1 MQITDFV
8 PQPDPGGSTA
18 RTVARF
24 SVNFPDMKLSGFRL
38 RLRPNGTFIAAPP
51 AAYGQ
56 RVANFSPDLFA
67 KINNAAEAAYRRL
80 YALDRNCA

>member
-8 PQPDPGGSTA
+8 PLPDPGGSTA

-24 SVNFPDMKLSGFRL
+24 SVSFADLKLSGFRL
-38 RLRPNGTFIAAPP
+38 RLRPNGSFVAAAP

-80 YALDRNCA
+80 HALDRNCA

>member
-1 MQITDFV
+1 MQIIDFV
-8 PQPDPGGSTA
+8 PLPDPGGSTA

-24 SVNFPDMKLSGFRL
+24 SLSFPDMKLSGFRL

-51 AAYGQ
+51 AAHGQ

-80 YALDRNCA
+80 HALDRNCA